1 MIPVPSDIM
10 LYFQIF
16 LDRQHVQKGYQPY
29 YKKWFRF
36 YWDFCHKYHHPVSK
50 HESLPPFIEKLRQK
64 KQKDYHLKQASDA
77 VSFYHEFIKGISSD
91 TEPVINSENASA
103 KKPEN
108 SLYNDTNAFASPA
121 EKRSNSVQAGP
132 AEYSRSSG
140 RGAKVSAPRA
150 KNPPAKMSRNTRQ
163 KTDRKPSGFYNK
175 TVCNKMLESDQPVKI
190 GTSWKSAFAGLRDEI
205 MVRQYSPKTLKN
217 YSMWLGR
224 FQAFTKSKPLESI
237 SDEDY
242 KAFLT
247 FLAVEKNVAASTQ
260 NQAFSALLF
269 FFRHVMKREP
279 GEIKGTVRAKQK
291 PYMPV
296 VLSRREI
303 DLVLMHLSL
312 PYNLIVKLLY
322 GCGLRLFECLNLRI
336 GDFDIEGCMLTVH
349 DGKGKK
355 DRSVPL
361 PETVILEIRK
371 QFDVVADLCEKDL
384 NAGYAGA
391 FLKGR
396 LDKKYENA
404 AKELVWQWIF
414 PAFSLTTVRVTGEKK
429 RYHIHERHVQRA
441 IKDAVRKAK
450 LFKRATAHT
459 FRHSFAT
466 HLLQANY
473 DIRTIQ
479 NLLGHSDVRTTMI
492 YTHVIK
498 SRPAKEVRSP
508 LDFDPED
515 S

>member
-1 MIPVPSDIM
+1 M
-10 LYFQIF
+10 
-16 LDRQHVQKGYQPY
+16 
-29 YKKWFRF
+29 KK
-36 YWDFCHKYHHPVSK
+36 
-50 HESLPPFIEKLRQK
+50 
-64 KQKDYHLKQASDA
+64 
-77 VSFYHEFIKGISSD
+77 
-91 TEPVINSENASA
+91 
-103 KKPEN
+103 
-108 SLYNDTNAFASPA
+108 
-121 EKRSNSVQAGP
+121 
-132 AEYSRSSG
+132 
-140 RGAKVSAPRA
+140 
-150 KNPPAKMSRNTRQ
+150 
-163 KTDRKPSGFYNK
+163 
-175 TVCNKMLESDQPVKI
+175 SDQPVKI
-190 GTSWKSAFAGLRDEI
+190 GPSWKFAFSGLRDEI

-217 YSMWLGR
+217 YSMWLR
-224 FQAFTKSKPLESI
+224 KFQAFTKSKSLESI
-237 SDEDY
+237 NDEDY

-260 NQAFSALLF
+260 NQAFNALLF

-303 DLVLMHLSL
+303 DLVLADLSL
-312 PYNLIVKLLY
+312 PYDLIVKLLY

-336 GDFDIEGCMLTVH
+336 SDFDLEGCMLTVH

-355 DRSVPL
+355 DRSIPL
-361 PETVILEIRK
+361 PETVIPEIRK
-371 QFDVVADLCEKDL
+371 QFDVVADLHEKDL
-384 NAGYAGA
+384 NTGYAGA
-391 FLKGR
+391 FLKRR
-396 LDKKYENA
+396 LDKKYKNA

-414 PAFSLTTVRVTGEKK
+414 PALSLTTVRATGEKK

-441 IKDAVRKAK
+441 IKDAVQKAK

-479 NLLGHSDVRTTMI
+479 NLLGHSDIRTTMI

-498 SRPAKEVRSP
+498 SRPTSAQLTAFATNGRNDDQDRIK
-508 LDFDPED
+508 LCCI
-515 S
+515 